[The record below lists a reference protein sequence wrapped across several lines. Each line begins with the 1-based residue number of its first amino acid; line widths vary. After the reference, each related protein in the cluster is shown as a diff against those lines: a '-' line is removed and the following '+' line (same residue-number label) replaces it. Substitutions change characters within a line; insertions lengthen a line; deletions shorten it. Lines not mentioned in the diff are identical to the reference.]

1 GEGADQHEG
10 ADQDFAVE
18 REKLGHPVPG
28 KDLRPCR
35 PLFGNHGLW
44 LAMNAFLLFRGF
56 FLAMMVRSRADQT
69 FRAAQ

>member
-1 GEGADQHEG
+1 MRRYLAML
-10 ADQDFAVE
+10 AVF
-18 REKLGHPVPG
+18 V
-28 KDLRPCR
+28 

-56 FLAMMVRSRADQT
+56 FLVVLVKPRAAQT